1 MSERRLRPA
10 VRALT
15 LVVATVALTLS
26 GGAPSWTDSL
36 KPSIGSSAETQ
47 PPEPADAPS
56 R

>member
-1 MSERRLRPA
+1 MSERRLRLA
-10 VRALT
+10 VRGVT

-36 KPSIGSSAETQ
+36 KPPAGDSQTQ
-47 PPEPADAPS
+47 HAEPADAPP